1 MRTLLGIGLAG
12 TTIGDTLFLEV
23 IPKSQRGRWMMA
35 LGLFWV
41 RDVWGAVEGGAVEGG
56 GGGNCS
62 VVIRPSSTPMHD
74 IPPFFTPDHLL
85 SFHAVLTHAPCRHS
99 LLPPDAGIHL

>member
-1 MRTLLGIGLAG
+1 MLLLQVLLAMRTLLGIGLAG

-41 RDVWGAVEGGAVEGG
+41 RDVWGGSGGWSRGG
-56 GGGNCS
+56 W
-62 VVIRPSSTPMHD
+62 RWRK
-74 IPPFFTPDHLL
+74 LL
-85 SFHAVLTHAPCRHS
+85 SGDQTKLNA
-99 LLPPDAGIHL
+99 DA

>member
-1 MRTLLGIGLAG
+1 MSVTSLLKLNILISQPLPPQVLLAMRTMLGIGLAG

-41 RDVWGAVEGGAVEGG
+41 GPRTGH
-56 GGGNCS
+56 S
-62 VVIRPSSTPMHD
+62 VSQSVSLPILVLSHRTLATLSHSSL
-74 IPPFFTPDHLL
+74 I
-85 SFHAVLTHAPCRHS
+85 
-99 LLPPDAGIHL
+99 

>member
-1 MRTLLGIGLAG
+1 MRTMLGIGLAG

-41 RDVWGAVEGGAVEGG
+41 
-56 GGGNCS
+56 S
-62 VVIRPSSTPMHD
+62 QSH
-74 IPPFFTPDHLL
+74 
-85 SFHAVLTHAPCRHS
+85 
-99 LLPPDAGIHL
+99 

>member
-1 MRTLLGIGLAG
+1 MFSDSPVLLLMLLLQVLLAMRTLLGIGLAG

-41 RDVWGAVEGGAVEGG
+41 RDMCGAVDSGGEGA
-56 GGGNCS
+56 CS
-62 VVIRPSSTPMHD
+62 TEIRPSSTPMHD
-74 IPPFFTPDHLL
+74 ILISFPSLHQTP
-85 SFHAVLTHAPCRHS
+85 A
-99 LLPPDAGIHL
+99 